1 MKSCRISIAIL
12 CAVAWSGCGSSG
24 PQLARVSGTVK
35 MDGAPLKDAFV
46 TFTPEQAGRPSFGG
60 TDANGY
66 YDLVYTDTK
75 KGALPGQHTVKVSTH
90 QGANPDAGTKAQPER
105 VPAKYNSKSEL
116 KKKVEPGSN
125 TIDIEISSTDGKV
138 VQPAK

>member
-1 MKSCRISIAIL
+1 MRSCCLSIAIL
-12 CAVAWSGCGSSG
+12 YSVIGVGCGSSG
-24 PQLARVSGTVK
+24 PELARVSGTVK

-60 TDANGY
+60 TNADGY

-75 KGALPGQHTVKVSTH
+75 KGALPGQHTVKVSTY
-90 QGANPDAGTKAQPER
+90 QGANPEAGTKAQPER
-105 VPAKYNSKSEL
+105 VPAKYNTKSEL
-116 KKKVEPGSN
+116 KRKVEPGSN
-125 TIDIEISSTDGKV
+125 TIDIEISSSDGKV